1 MTRDEFA
8 RLVGGV
14 LSHVTL
20 TRNLPGIREN
30 GLMSAASLLARHGS
44 TIEIQTPRNHAASLH
59 EGAQEVMLNH
69 QKPLLAGRHRVADFL
84 EGHSLRSWA
93 AQLDRRIFFWPRTHR
108 REFTSSLTDR
118 GAIAVLQCD
127 ARRLFD
133 LAADRLDLAPINT
146 GSAMRRAAYRGDW
159 IYVPATQSLE
169 QFENNRRIRGLS
181 RRPDRVVEVSLRRDL
196 SADETARL
204 FDIHF

>member
-1 MTRDEFA
+1 
-8 RLVGGV
+8 
-14 LSHVTL
+14 
-20 TRNLPGIREN
+20 
-30 GLMSAASLLARHGS
+30 MSAASLLARYGE
-44 TIEIQTPRNHAASLH
+44 TIDIESPRNHAACLR
-59 EGAQEVMLNH
+59 EGAHAVMLNH
-69 QKPLLAGRHRVADFL
+69 QKPLLAGRRRVADFL

-108 REFTSSLTDR
+108 RDFTSSLTDR
-118 GAIAVLQCD
+118 GAVAVLQCD

-169 QFENNRRIRGLS
+169 QFEHNRRIRGLS
-181 RRPDRVVEVSLRRDL
+181 RGRDRVVEVSLRRDL
-196 SADETARL
+196 SADEIARL
-204 FDIHF
+204 FDLHP